1 MSQKQ
6 PQQHENNDYSFMLHS
21 IEKKLTSSISAQV
34 NDYYKKN
41 PSSAKKLTEVSN
53 KENNKAVPSPRE
65 KVGNFS
71 TATIELPSQI
81 GLHSP
86 MNNLNAPFVDHS
98 LSSIRMNPSV
108 LKKRRISHDSNL
120 HDELTFDYN
129 PDDPTIHA
137 PTLLVHQPTS
147 QPFSK
152 TITLQSQIDELTI
165 VKDSQK
171 DQIRLLKLELENY
184 KDQTIKQLQF
194 METSNKKLA
203 AEVEEKTNKY
213 YEDKKKWQLKVKEIE
228 TKKTNE
234 PVTTSSSTSSSSA
247 SNNSQMQY
255 ISDLQKQLGS
265 VNQMLK
271 DKLSENEKLI
281 TDKVSCEK
289 KLIIVENELKT
300 LKLQMQFQ
308 PPVLSND
315 DKIVEEKLQLRKQ
328 ISSLELKLQQKASEI
343 NKMKDSNKNQLLLEE
358 EIQSLRNQILFY
370 QERNQ
375 EMNEIENNYN
385 QVLEDKKHWNQ
396 VLNKIM
402 NLLQPAASNE
412 NTNSSFFTSAKPS
425 PFAVKKNDE
434 NANNNTSNISHTRV
448 LSCIQA
454 LQEKYL
460 LLLNEKNDM
469 SSQVNG
475 LKLTLESKDRELKDL
490 QSVLSEKNDQIA
502 KKEHSIQQFTS
513 QLKSFDR
520 EIHSLR
526 ELLQTYDLE
535 FSMSSKQQKAITEES
550 IINLKNQAIVK
561 LQSEIDELRK
571 QYKELQDRV
580 NESAGEREKKIVTG
594 ETASASVENS
604 EWEQK
609 YNELYQD
616 YLALQEITG
625 VDYLPHKTKVSSSS
639 FLE

>member
-53 KENNKAVPSPRE
+53 KENKAVPSPKE

-228 TKKTNE
+228 TKKMNE
-234 PVTTSSSTSSSSA
+234 PVTTSSSTSSSSSA
-247 SNNSQMQY
+247 NNNSQMQY

-402 NLLQPAASNE
+402 NLLQPASSNE
-412 NTNSSFFTSAKPS
+412 NSNSSFFTSAKPS

-434 NANNNTSNISHTRV
+434 NSNNNTSNISHTRV

-475 LKLTLESKDRELKDL
+475 LKLTLESKDGELKDL